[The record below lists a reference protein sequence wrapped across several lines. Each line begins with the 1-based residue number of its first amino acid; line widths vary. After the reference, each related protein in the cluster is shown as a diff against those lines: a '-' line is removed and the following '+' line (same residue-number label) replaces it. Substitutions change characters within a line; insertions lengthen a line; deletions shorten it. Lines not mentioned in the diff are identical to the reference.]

1 MTLALAIYRGAARAF
16 HGFAPK
22 LLRDRVTKGKE
33 DPERFAERLGQ
44 ITRAKPDK
52 PIVWFHGV
60 SVGESLSA
68 IPILERLRTE
78 RQDLALLI
86 TTATTTSA
94 EILKRRLPEGVIH
107 QYTPI
112 DTPQAVEA
120 FLYHWQPRLAVFIE
134 SDIWPNLLQSL
145 TQRHIPHALL
155 SARITE
161 KTFRG
166 WQTFRRSMTE
176 LLKGYALVMAQD
188 DASEARLRAMQV
200 TPAAQANLKTIGA
213 PLSVNATEL
222 ASLRDALRGRRA
234 IVAASTHYGEDNII
248 VRALEHQIRSG
259 DLLILVPR
267 HPIKAGEIRLDMEA
281 LGFNVAQRSQGEK
294 IAAETQIYLAD
305 TLGELGLFFSL
316 ANLIIM
322 GGSFLSGIGGHNPLE
337 AARLGKSVITGDDI
351 SNWEGIFGTL
361 LTAGAGWRV
370 HGPDELAFLSGE
382 LLRTPEAIA
391 EADARALEVSRVEA
405 GTLDRVWQAL
415 LPLLPERARP

>member
-1 MTLALAIYRGAARAF
+1 MTVALAIYRSAAKAF

-22 LLRDRVTKGKE
+22 LLQDRVAKGKE
-33 DPERFAERLGQ
+33 DPARVAERLGQ
-44 ITRAKPDK
+44 TMHTKPDK
-52 PIVWFHGV
+52 PVVWFHGV

-68 IPILERLRTE
+68 VPILERLQAE
-78 RQDLALLI
+78 RPDLTLLI

-94 EILKRRLPEGVIH
+94 EILSRRLPQGVIH
-107 QYTPI
+107 QYAPI
-112 DTPQAVEA
+112 DTPQAVAA
-120 FLYHWQPRLAVFIE
+120 FLDHWQPSLAVFIE

-145 TQRHIPHALL
+145 TQRRIAHALL

-188 DASEARLRAMQV
+188 DASESRLRAMQV
-200 TPAAQANLKTIGA
+200 APGAQANLKTIGA
-213 PLSVNATEL
+213 PLNVNTAEL
-222 ASLRDALRGRRA
+222 APLREAIAGRRT
-234 IVAASTHYGEDNII
+234 IVAASIHYGEDNIV
-248 VRALEHQIRSG
+248 VRALEPQIRSG

-281 LGFNVAQRSQGEK
+281 LGFHVAQRSQGEA
-294 IAAETQIYLAD
+294 IAAETQVYVAD

-316 ANLIIM
+316 ADLVIM

-370 HGPDELAFLSGE
+370 RGPDELAFLSGE
-382 LLRTPEAIA
+382 LLRAPEAIS
-391 EADARALEVSRVEA
+391 EANNRALEVSQIEA

-415 LPLLPERARP
+415 LPFLPERV